1 MGDNLKWVAHF
12 SNATKQWAV
21 YDPTGTF
28 TVDDL
33 VVPGG
38 NKPDPESIEELTVM
52 SKGKIYSVSV
62 KDGATATLGGR
73 DHSLAAGV
81 NTVVW

>member
-12 SNATKQWAV
+12 SNATKKWAV

-52 SKGKIYSVSV
+52 SKGQIYSVSV
-62 KDGATATLGGR
+62 RDGGTATLGGR